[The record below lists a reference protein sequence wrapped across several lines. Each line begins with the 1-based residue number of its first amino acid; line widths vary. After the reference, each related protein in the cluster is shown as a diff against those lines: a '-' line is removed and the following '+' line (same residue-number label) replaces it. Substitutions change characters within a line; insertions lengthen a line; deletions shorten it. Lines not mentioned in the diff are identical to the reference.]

1 MFPPH
6 PAARWTPSLSR
17 IYTGWVCVGL
27 WAWVCSVSVGC
38 GMHGCLRVLEYGQD
52 SVPPLHHT
60 VSGFEP
66 VGSCPKVLVL
76 LCYDRRQPCLWHHRK
91 PQVQGR
97 SEPRIPASPY
107 HECLLL
113 PRGGQE
119 SSVRYA
125 VATYGQLRGLPVI
138 NYLFKYIKKLI
149 DSICV
154 GLMTD

>member
-1 MFPPH
+1 M
-6 PAARWTPSLSR
+6 
-17 IYTGWVCVGL
+17 
-27 WAWVCSVSVGC
+27 
-38 GMHGCLRVLEYGQD
+38 
-52 SVPPLHHT
+52 PPLHHT
-60 VSGFEP
+60 GSEP
-66 VGSCPKVLVL
+66 VGPCPKVLVL

>member
-1 MFPPH
+1 M
-6 PAARWTPSLSR
+6 ARAQCHLCTILSQAPSQ
-17 IYTGWVCVGL
+17 
-27 WAWVCSVSVGC
+27 WA
-38 GMHGCLRVLEYGQD
+38 LAQ
-52 SVPPLHHT
+52 
-60 VSGFEP
+60 
-66 VGSCPKVLVL
+66 KVLVL